1 MDEVF
6 RVNSPPVK
14 EIKLTDDEEDD
25 PFSLDN
31 KVSNSTPNLESNS
44 QPTINI
50 QPAVSTQKIKTDDSL
65 YSFKKQ
71 VNSQFLIFIYTVI
84 NFSRFIH

>member
-1 MDEVF
+1 MF

-25 PFSLDN
+25 PFSPDN
-31 KVSNSTPNLESNS
+31 KVSKVSISTPNLESNS

-50 QPAVSTQKIKTDDSL
+50 QPSVSSQKLKTDESS
-65 YSFKKQ
+65 YSIKKQ
-71 VNSQFLIFIYTVI
+71 VY
-84 NFSRFIH
+84 

>member
-1 MDEVF
+1 MDEMF

-25 PFSLDN
+25 PFSPDN
-31 KVSNSTPNLESNS
+31 KVSISTPNLESNS

-50 QPAVSTQKIKTDDSL
+50 QPSVSSQKLKTDESS
-65 YSFKKQ
+65 YSIKKQ
-71 VNSQFLIFIYTVI
+71 VY
-84 NFSRFIH
+84 

>member
-1 MDEVF
+1 MDELF
-6 RVNSPPVK
+6 RVNSPAVK

-25 PFSLDN
+25 PFSLDS
-31 KVSNSTPNLESNS
+31 KVNNSMPNLESNS

-50 QPAVSTQKIKTDDSL
+50 QPSVSTQKIKSEDST

-71 VNSQFLIFIYTVI
+71 VK
-84 NFSRFIH
+84 